1 MNTLGRHIVVEFY
14 NCAPEVLS
22 DVSHIE
28 ISMIQAAKDADATVI
43 NSTFHH
49 FSPFGVSGVVVIQ
62 ESHLAIH
69 TYPEFGYAAI
79 DVFTCGET
87 VNPWTCYNS
96 LFKSLKAGHGSAI
109 ELGRGQMDLLQTM
122 IENAPTHGDP
132 NQDKSTIPA
141 VAERNIWYTERNED
155 IALSLRHKGNFLY
168 KEKSPY
174 QKVEVIDTY
183 AYGKMLTLDGMVM
196 TTEKDEY
203 VYHEMM
209 IHVAMQTHPNP
220 KKVLIIGGGDGG
232 CVRELTRYENIEK
245 IVMVEIDQLVIDA
258 CKVHL
263 PDIASALEH
272 PKLELLVKDGIEY
285 VLNAKDGEFDIVFID
300 STDPIGPAEGLFSED
315 FYKNVNRILN
325 DKGIMIVQSESP
337 RFNVEVFREI
347 YHCFRGIFGRNNV
360 HTYLIAV
367 PTYPTGNWSMAYCS
381 KGGIHPTKD
390 FDADKAK
397 SFSEKNDLKYYN
409 EEIHKATFALPGFVK
424 KLLV

>member
-14 NCAPEVLS
+14 NCEPEVLS

-79 DVFTCGET
+79 DVFTCGDT
-87 VNPWTCYNS
+87 VNPWICYNS

-109 ELGRGQMDLLQTM
+109 ELGRGQLDLLKTM

-132 NQDKSTIPA
+132 EQDKKSIPT
-141 VAERNIWYTERNED
+141 VTERNIWYTERND
-155 IALSLRHKGNFLY
+155 NIALSLRHKGTFLY
-168 KEKSPY
+168 KEQSEF

-209 IHVAMQTHPNP
+209 SHVAMQTHPNP
-220 KKVLIIGGGDGG
+220 KKVLVIGGGDGG
-232 CVRELTRYENIEK
+232 CVRELTRYENLEK
-245 IVMVEIDQLVIDA
+245 VVLVEIDQLVIDA
-258 CKVHL
+258 CREHL
-263 PDIASALEH
+263 PHIASALNH

-285 VLNAKDGEFDIVFID
+285 IENSESESFDIVFID
-300 STDPIGPAEGLFSED
+300 STDPVGPAEGLFSEK
-315 FYKNVNRILN
+315 FYREVNRIL
-325 DKGIMIVQSESP
+325 KKEGIMIVQSESP
-337 RFNVEVFREI
+337 RFNTDVFQEI
-347 YHCFRGIFGRNNV
+347 YKCFRGIFGNENV
-360 HTYLIAV
+360 HTYLISV

-381 KGGIHPTKD
+381 KGGIHPIKNLNVQKAKD
-390 FDADKAK
+390 F
-397 SFSEKNDLKYYN
+397 SEQHSLNYYN
-409 EEIHKATFALPGFVK
+409 EEVHSASFALPNYVK
-424 KLLV
+424 RLLS